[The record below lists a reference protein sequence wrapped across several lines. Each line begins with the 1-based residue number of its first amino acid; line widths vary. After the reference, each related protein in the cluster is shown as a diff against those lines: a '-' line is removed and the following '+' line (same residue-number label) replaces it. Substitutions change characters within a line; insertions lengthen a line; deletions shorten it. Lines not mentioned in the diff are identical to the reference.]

1 MINAIVGQ
9 SGGPTAAINASLSG
23 VIKACRDCG
32 KIDNLYGALF
42 GIQGVFDEHFC
53 NLFELVPDE
62 HTHALLENT
71 PASALGSCRKKLPKP
86 EKGGDGEETYKK
98 IFEIFEKHS
107 IKYFFYI
114 GGNDSMDT
122 VHKLS
127 VWAKLIGSDIKFIG
141 VPKTIDN
148 DLSLTDHT
156 PGFGSAAKYI
166 ASSCAEM
173 IRDTEVYTTDAVTI
187 FEIMGRDAGW
197 LTACS
202 ALARIVDGTA
212 PDLVYL
218 PEVPFDE
225 DEFLSSVKKLFDK
238 KHNVVV
244 AVSEGIR
251 NKDGVYVGESSQSG
265 KVDAFGHK
273 YLSGTGKTLEELVR
287 EKIGCKVRSVELNIL
302 QRCASHL
309 ASKTDIEE
317 SVKVGEFAVKLAL
330 EGKTG
335 YMASFERLSTK
346 PYNCVCAEADLS
358 RVANV
363 VRCVP
368 SEFITPEKNNVT
380 DECLEWILPLVQ
392 GETSPEYKNGLPV
405 HFIIK
410 K

>member
-23 VIKACRDCG
+23 VIKACRESG
-32 KIDNLYGALF
+32 KIDNLYGALY
-42 GIQGVFDEHFC
+42 GIQGVFEESFC
-53 NLFELVPDE
+53 NLFELVTDA
-62 HTHALLENT
+62 HTHTLLENT
-71 PASALGSCRKKLPKP
+71 PASALGSCRKKLPKL
-86 EKGGDGEETYKK
+86 EDEAKDVYDTIFK
-98 IFEIFEKHS
+98 ILDKHS

-127 VWAKLIGSDIKFIG
+127 VWAERIGSDIKFIG

-166 ASSCAEM
+166 ATSCAEM

-202 ALARIVDGTA
+202 ALSRIVDGTS

-218 PEVPFDE
+218 PEVAFDE
-225 DEFLSSVKKLFDK
+225 EEFIASVKKAFEK

-287 EKIGCKVRSVELNIL
+287 EKLGCKVRSVELNIL

-309 ASKTDIEE
+309 ASATDIAE
-317 SVKVGEFAVKLAL
+317 SVKVGAFAVKLAL
-330 EGKTG
+330 EGKSG
-335 YMASFERLSTK
+335 YMAAFERLSTK
-346 PYNCVCAEADLS
+346 PYECVCSEADLS
-358 RVANV
+358 KVANA
-363 VRCVP
+363 VRSVP
-368 SEFITPEKNNVT
+368 LDFITPEKNNVT

-392 GETSPEYKNGLPV
+392 GETKPEFKDGLPV
-405 HFIIK
+405 HFMIK

>member
-9 SGGPTAAINASLSG
+9 SGGPTSAINASLSG
-23 VIKACRDCG
+23 VIRACRESG
-32 KIDNLYGALF
+32 KIDNLYGMLY
-42 GIQGVFDEHFC
+42 GIDGVFANNFC
-53 NLFELVPDE
+53 NLFDVVNDDKA
-62 HTHALLENT
+62 HKLLELT
-71 PASALGSCRKKLPKP
+71 PASALGSCRKKLPSLENDKN
-86 EKGGDGEETYKK
+86 GVFDK
-98 IFEIFEKHS
+98 IFNFLNSHS

-127 VWAKLIGSDIKFIG
+127 VWAEKCNSDIKFIG

-166 ASSCAEM
+166 AASVAEI

-187 FEIMGRDAGW
+187 VELMGRDAGW
-197 LTACS
+197 LTAC
-202 ALARIVDGTA
+202 AGLPRIINGTS
-212 PDLVYL
+212 PDLIYL
-218 PEVPFDE
+218 PETDFSDE
-225 DEFLSSVKKLFDK
+225 DFIRDVKEVLKH

-251 NKDGVYVGESSQSG
+251 YSNGVYVGEGNQSG

-287 EKIGCKVRSVELNIL
+287 EKIGCKVRSIEVNLL
-302 QRCASHL
+302 QRCAAHL

-317 SVKVGEFAVKLAL
+317 SIEVGKFAVKLAL

-335 YMASFERLSTK
+335 MMAAFERKSTS
-346 PYNCVCAEADLS
+346 PYVCECKEVNLAN
-358 RVANV
+358 VANA
-363 VRCVP
+363 VRSVP
-368 SEFITPEKNNVT
+368 LEFITDDKNNVT
-380 DECLEWILPLVQ
+380 DDCLKWILPLVQ
-392 GETSPEYKNGLPV
+392 GEVDVAFEGGIPK
-405 HFIIK
+405 HFTIK
-410 K
+410 